1 MHNINQLATWLPM
14 NTEELSIKVQPL
26 GYKFINKGTPKSST
40 PRKKVVRYAKNYTKY
55 NKKFSLCFIT
65 TDKDLGRVE
74 AWLDE
79 KAKNI
84 SKDDITEGFK
94 LLDVWYEH

>member
-14 NTEELSIKVQPL
+14 KSEELDPKVQPV
-26 GYKFINKGTPKSST
+26 GYTYLQKGIAHKST
-40 PRKKVVRYAKNYTKY
+40 ARKKVVRYAKNYIKHKT
-55 NKKFSLCFIT
+55 KFSLCFIT
-65 TDKDLGRVE
+65 HDKDSEKVE

-84 SKDDITEGFK
+84 PKDDITEGFK
-94 LLDVWYEH
+94 LLGIYYEM